1 VVLALLAGTTLLW
14 NVCSQSSRQRFTPPS
29 LLGRVL
35 TSHRALSWGL
45 TPLGALAG
53 GMVAAHMGLRAVWLM
68 GASVQTAAVV
78 TGWRPLAP
86 RAFREAEEA
95 MTHRPA
101 VRGIARSESR
111 RQIVREDGAIRSDPS

>member
-1 VVLALLAGTTLLW
+1 MVLALLAGTTLLW

-68 GASVQTAAVV
+68 GASVQTAVV

-111 RQIVREDGAIRSDPS
+111 RQIVREDGAMHSDPS